1 MLSDDYGDVYG
12 SSEGRISSDDSNVE
26 KSSSILK
33 LSNTYISDDASSME
47 ECKNKL
53 QSVAQKNNVTYMLD
67 TDNKE
72 YVSGKIVKNG
82 TKTELSVMC
91 KKEKEG
97 YYQLKFDISK

>member
-1 MLSDDYGDVYG
+1 MLSDDYGDVYDSPK
-12 SSEGRISSDDSNVE
+12 SSTYDDSKAEKISSVLE
-26 KSSSILK
+26 
-33 LSNTYISDDASSME
+33 LSNKYISDNASSME
-47 ECKNKL
+47 ECKSKI
-53 QSVAQKNNVTYMLD
+53 QSLAQKNNVTYILD